1 MRLSKTNLISH
12 LTLGLVL
19 YLLLF
24 STFVLYHTYANNELS
39 DPHGCPIG
47 LWLQHGQVITL
58 AVVLFSAVLACSY
71 YYPRMS
77 ELFLHKLFASCLT
90 ARAPPLCSCL

>member
-1 MRLSKTNLISH
+1 MRVSKTNLIYH

-24 STFVLYHTYANNELS
+24 SAFALYHAYADNELS

-47 LWLQHGQVITL
+47 LWLLHGQVIIL
-58 AVVLFSAVLACSY
+58 AVVLFSAVLARSFY
-71 YYPRMS
+71 YFCVS
-77 ELFLHKLFASCLT
+77 ELFLRKLFASCLT
-90 ARAPPLCSCL
+90 ARAPPLSSCL